1 MKLRQIAMAAA
12 ACCGALASLPSFAI
26 TASNYTNTGEFTGD
40 TLNIRVSGASAQDNG
55 ILGSALSLCTAGSV
69 HRYAISNNVV
79 FFCTPDIGTNAGQI
93 TVPAGKTKLAIYK
106 YSVGGSYY
114 GVGPINSNTAAAG
127 NALTATGNQ
136 LPFMDLSAINT
147 LCTGTNAVTTTVT
160 FNTTLGS
167 YTNVACANASGTITS
182 AATTYIGLSDVEP
195 AFFTNATAN
204 LTANSVYA
212 LIFGVPVSLNLRN
225 ALQTQQSLTVGSNTE
240 ANMPSLSSAQLTS
253 AYTQSG
259 QTWAGI
265 GVGFNPTGD
274 DAIYVARRVDSS
286 GTQKTFEA
294 LIARTPNSQG
304 GFKQCSSGTTG
315 FVAPDS
321 GTAGSNVG
329 DASST
334 CGTATPPVVFSG
346 SGGGDVRNCL
356 IAHNGAGRGAI
367 GILTTEDKP
376 GTSNWRFV
384 KVDGVT
390 PNQAQTAAGNYRHYV
405 ESFLNTRTTGAFA
418 TSAASGYPA
427 IVTRLSTDLANPT
440 IIAQIN
446 GTDQTFG
453 KAGLMALYTRQATPP
468 ALNFTGAQPPI
479 LPWTKVNASAVVDNC
494 QAPYAAGF

>member
-1 MKLRQIAMAAA
+1 MKLRQIALAAA

-114 GVGPINSNTAAAG
+114 GVGPVNSNTAAAG

-204 LTANSVYA
+204 LTGNSVYA
-212 LIFGVPVSLNLRN
+212 LIFGVPVTLNIRN
-225 ALQTQQSLTVGSNTE
+225 ALQAQQGLTVGSDTE

-253 AYTQSG
+253 AYTQLG

-265 GVGFNPTGD
+265 GVTSGLANDG
-274 DAIYVARRVDSS
+274 IYVARRVDSS

-294 LIARTPNSQG
+294 LIARTPNGQG
-304 GFKQCSSGTTG
+304 GQKSCEPLTVQG
-315 FVAPDS
+315 FLAPDS
-321 GTAGSNVG
+321 GNAGLNTG

-334 CGTATPPVVFSG
+334 CGSATPPTVFSG

-356 IAHNGAGRGAI
+356 IAHNGASRGAL

-376 GTSNWRFV
+376 GSANWRFV

-390 PNQAQTAAGNYRHYV
+390 PSQAQAAAGRYRHYV
-405 ESFLNTRTTGAFA
+405 ESYLNTRTGGAFA
-418 TSAASGYPA
+418 TGSALGYPA
-427 IVTRLSTDLANPT
+427 FVTRLSTDLANPA
-440 IIAQIN
+440 IIKQIN
-446 GTDQTFG
+446 GADQTFG
-453 KAGLMALYTRQATPP
+453 PAGLMALFTRQSPVP
-468 ALNFTGAQPPI
+468 ALDFTGASSV
-479 LPWTKVNASAVVDNC
+479 LPWTKNTASGIDNC